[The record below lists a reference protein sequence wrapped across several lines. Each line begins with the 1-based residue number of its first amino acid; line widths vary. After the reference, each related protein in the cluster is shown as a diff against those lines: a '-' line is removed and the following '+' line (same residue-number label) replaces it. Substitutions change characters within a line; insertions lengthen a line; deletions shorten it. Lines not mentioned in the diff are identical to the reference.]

1 MVFSG
6 ERRKLL
12 MQRALE
18 GGKYHVDH
26 ARRARDAGCDRGEL
40 QSINAVARAG
50 NAAVAGPT
58 TGVVPAAADLVS
70 LLTASQF
77 AAHAQLYQAI
87 SAEAMA
93 VQEQLATTLGIS
105 AGSYAATEA
114 ANAATIA

>member
-1 MVFSG
+1 MSI
-6 ERRKLL
+6 
-12 MQRALE
+12 M
-18 GGKYHVDH
+18 H
-26 ARRARDAGCDRGEL
+26 AEPEMLAATAGEL

-58 TGVVPAAADLVS
+58 TGVVSAAADLVS

>member
-1 MVFSG
+1 MSI
-6 ERRKLL
+6 
-12 MQRALE
+12 M
-18 GGKYHVDH
+18 H
-26 ARRARDAGCDRGEL
+26 AEPEMLAATAGEL

-93 VQEQLATTLGIS
+93 VQEQLATTLGRAS
-105 AGSYAATEA
+105 APVHMRPPRLPTPPRSLRRGRCWTLLSYRRRSTPR
-114 ANAATIA
+114 

>member
-1 MVFSG
+1 MSI
-6 ERRKLL
+6 
-12 MQRALE
+12 M
-18 GGKYHVDH
+18 H
-26 ARRARDAGCDRGEL
+26 AEPEMLAATAGEL

-50 NAAVAGPT
+50 NGAGPT